1 MFQRDEDVGVHA
13 ADVVGRHKGQVE
25 ENRHAQHV
33 IDRRYLF
40 GRNDLAD
47 LLLDGE
53 HQLFRFLDAHAH
65 RRAEMQLEDTDVGS
79 REEVGSH
86 HPAKQ
91 NADAAHQQQTHQ
103 HEGAVAHDDRQDGAV
118 RVLQPFQRILSGAIQ
133 SRGGALAGPV
143 IMMFS
148 CQQLA
153 GKHGHQ
159 RKRQNVGCKQGEH
172 HGQRERNEQEFRNA
186 IEESDRDKHDADCQ
200 GGHRARHRHF
210 AGPFQDRDRERLPH
224 RAVPVNVFH
233 GYRRVVDQDTGCE
246 RQAGQRHQV
255 DRIAGEI
262 KAEDAGRHRARN
274 RGDHDDG
281 IAPRTE
287 EQQDHQR
294 HQKRCNNCFGSDV
307 LDRRAHVNRLVEIKP
322 DLDAL
327 RRGLLDFRQ
336 HVAGGLHHRE
346 RRSFGVLQDGKV
358 SRAPAIDV
366 DDVVLHG
373 IAVRDFRHVAQQDR
387 HSIRDAQRHLVELVH
402 RRRAR
407 VHGYVVFRRTDT
419 RRTGWN
425 QNVRTL
431 QSTDDVV
438 RRNALR
444 CHQLRIQVHHDLAQA
459 AAERRRHGQPGDGEQ
474 LYAHEVE
481 RVVENAALGNGLA

>member
-47 LLLDGE
+47 LLLDLE

-65 RRAEMQLEDTDVGS
+65 RRAEMQLENADVGS
-79 REEVGSH
+79 REEVGSD

-118 RVLQPFQRILSGAIQ
+118 RVLQPFQRILSSAIE
-133 SRGGALAGPV
+133 SRCGALAGPV

-148 CQQLA
+148 RQQLA

-159 RKRQNVGCKQGEH
+159 RKRQNVGCKQGKY
-172 HGQRERNEQEFRNA
+172 HGQRQRNEQEFRNA

-200 GGHRARHRHF
+200 GGHRARHSHF
-210 AGPFQDRDRERLPH
+210 AGPFQDRDRERLSH

-281 IAPRTE
+281 VAPRTE
-287 EQQDHQR
+287 EQQNHQR
-294 HQKRCNNCFGSDV
+294 HQQRCNNRFGSDV
-307 LDRRAHVNRLVEIKP
+307 LDRRAHVNRLVEIE
-322 DLDAL
+322 LDFDAF

-336 HVAGGLHHRE
+336 HVAGGLDHGE
-346 RRSFGVLQDGKV
+346 RRCFRMLENGQISG
-358 SRAPAIDV
+358 AATIDV
-366 DDVVLHG
+366 DDVVLHS
-373 IAVRDFRHVAQQDR
+373 IAVRDFRHIAQQDR
-387 HSIRDAQRHLVELVH
+387 HAVRNAQRHLVELIH

-407 VHGYVVFRRTDT
+407 VHGHVVFRRTDARST
-419 RRTGWN
+419 RRN
-425 QNVRTL
+425 QDVRTL
-431 QSTDDVV
+431 QRIDDVV
-438 RRNALR
+438 R
-444 CHQLRIQVHHDLAQA
+444 
-459 AAERRRHGQPGDGEQ
+459 
-474 LYAHEVE
+474 
-481 RVVENAALGNGLA
+481 